1 MIIKLLPLVPH
12 DTKIDFFGHR
22 FYAMLASLIIIGGSI
37 LCLSIK
43 GLNFG
48 IDFTG
53 GTVIE
58 IQTPADPNLPDLREK
73 LNALVRCRYRS
84 SVPSNPS

>member
-1 MIIKLLPLVPH
+1 MKRILKFIDFVPH

-22 FYAMLASLIIIGGSI
+22 YYAFLTSLIILGGSV
-37 LCLSIK
+37 LAMSIY

-53 GTVIE
+53 GTIIE
-58 IQTPADPNLPDLREK
+58 IEAPSDPNIPELRTE
-73 LNALVRCRYRS
+73 LNELHLGEVTLHEF
-84 SVPSNPS
+84 